1 MDKLIYFRFME
12 ELTANEEQI
21 MRIFWK
27 LERAIVRDVL
37 DQLPEPKPPYTTL
50 ASSIKVLE
58 KKGYLGHK
66 SYGKTNEYF
75 ILIPESEYRKKSFN
89 TLLKNF
95 FGGSVENVLSFL
107 VKEKKVSEKELE
119 ELQKMIDGYEKK

>member
-1 MDKLIYFRFME
+1 ME

-75 ILIPESEYRKKSFN
+75 TLIPESEYKKKSFN
-89 TLLKNF
+89 ALLKNF

-107 VKEKKVSEKELE
+107 VKERKVSEKEVE
-119 ELQKMIDGYEKK
+119 ELQRMIDEFEKK

>member
-1 MDKLIYFRFME
+1 ME

-27 LERAIVRDVL
+27 LERAIVRDIL

-50 ASSIKVLE
+50 ASSVKVLE

-75 ILIPESEYRKKSFN
+75 TLIAESDYRKKSFN
-89 TLLKNF
+89 SLVKNF
-95 FGGSVENVLSFL
+95 FNGSVENVLTFL
-107 VKEKKVSEKELE
+107 VKEKKVTEKDLE
-119 ELQKMIDGYEKK
+119 ELQKMIDGYENDKK